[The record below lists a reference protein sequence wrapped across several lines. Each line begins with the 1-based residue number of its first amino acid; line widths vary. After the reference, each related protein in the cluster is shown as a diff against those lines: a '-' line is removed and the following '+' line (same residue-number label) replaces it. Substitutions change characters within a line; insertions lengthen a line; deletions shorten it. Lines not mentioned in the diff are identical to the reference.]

1 MNFNAIIQ
9 LFTPKDRVFYSL
21 FEQVA
26 LNVAEMG
33 RLMKDVVAEPDFSKR
48 GVVIKKLEDLEHNND
63 NLTHQI
69 FNELGKNFITPF
81 ETSLRFYRLFF

>member
-1 MNFNAIIQ
+1 MNFNTIIQ
-9 LFTPKDRVFYSL
+9 LFTPKDKVFYSL

-69 FNELGKNFITPF
+69 FNELGRNFITPF
-81 ETSLRFYRLFF
+81 DREDMQTE